1 MKEFT
6 TEVVD
11 TDILVLGGGMGGC
24 GAVVEASYWAKAAGL
39 SVTWVEKAAV
49 DRSGPVAM
57 GLSAINTYMGLDGKV
72 TQNPRTPERYAEYV
86 TNDQC
91 GLARQDLVYDIG
103 RHVDSSVKNFDKW
116 GLPIWKDE
124 NGNYVKSGEWQV
136 MISGES
142 YKIIVAEAAKS
153 ALATL
158 GDKGQLF
165 ERVYI
170 THLLK
175 DEKEPDRVCGAVGF
189 SVREDKFYVFK
200 AKVVLAIMGGAV
212 HVFRP
217 RSQGEG
223 FGRSWMPPFLGGTT
237 YALILQA
244 GGELTQMDVTFV
256 PPRFRDSYGPVGTF
270 FLLFKTPATNAYDE
284 PYVGAYPSE
293 TDKWAPYAHAKPC
306 PTPIRNYE
314 MILAIKEGKEPLLMR
329 TEKVAE
335 RIKKEVTDPKEQ
347 KKELKKYESEAWEDF
362 LDMTIAG
369 ATNWAAHNIDPLE
382 KPMELSLGDP
392 VFIGSHAAS
401 CGAWVCGPEDL
412 MPKEY
417 ADAFPEQYNLMTTV
431 KGLFTAG
438 CGVGACAHKFSSGSF
453 TQGRIAAKSAVKY
466 AYDHKDY
473 TPTVSDDTIKKL
485 KEIVLKP
492 VALYEEKKGYTTSPD
507 VNPHYISPHNFL
519 FRLQKIMGEYA
530 GGWETLYGTSD
541 KMLETALWKLAFCG
555 EDIEKIAANVE
566 KNNHELMRAWEA
578 IHRYW
583 VAEAC
588 VRTRLARKESRWPG
602 YYFKHDYLKLDEGQK
617 KFINV
622 KYDVDKKEWKVIER
636 PMISIITAPTGVVS
650 SQAASGVG

>member
-6 TEVVD
+6 TEVIN
-11 TDILVLGGGMGGC
+11 TDVLIIGGGMAGC
-24 GAVVEASYWAKAAGL
+24 GAVVEAAYWAKPLGL
-39 SVTWVEKAAV
+39 TVTWVDKAAV

-72 TQNPRTPERYAEYV
+72 SQNPRRPERYVEYV

-91 GLARQDLVYDIG
+91 GLARQDLVYDVG

-116 GLPIWKDE
+116 GLPLWKDE
-124 NGNYVKSGEWQV
+124 NGNFVKSGEWQV

-142 YKIIVAEAAKS
+142 YKIIVAEAAKN
-153 ALATL
+153 ALAEL
-158 GDKGQLF
+158 GDKGQLL

-175 DEKEPDRVCGAVGF
+175 DEKEENRVCGAVGF

-200 AKVVLAIMGGAV
+200 ANAVVALMGGAV

-217 RSQGEG
+217 RSQAEG
-223 FGRSWMPPFLGGTT
+223 FGRSWMPPWLGGST
-237 YALILQA
+237 YALVLQA

-284 PYVGAYPSE
+284 PYVGVYDE
-293 TDKWAPYAHAKPC
+293 LKQWAPYADAKPT
-306 PTPIRNYE
+306 PTPLRNYE
-314 MILAIKEGKEPLLMR
+314 MILAIKEGKDPFWMH
-329 TEKVAE
+329 TERVAE
-335 RIKKEVTDPKEQ
+335 RIKQEVTDPKAQ

-369 ATNWAAHNIDPLE
+369 ATNWAAHNVDPME
-382 KPMELSLGDP
+382 KPMELALGDP

-401 CGAWVCGPEDL
+401 CGCWVCGPADL

-431 KGLFTAG
+431 KALFTAG
-438 CGVGACAHKFSSGSF
+438 CGVGACAHKFSSGSHV
-453 TQGRIAAKSAVKY
+453 QGRIAAKSAVKY
-466 AYDHKDY
+466 VRDHKDF
-473 TPTVSDDTIKKL
+473 TPTVSDETINKL
-485 KEIVLKP
+485 KEEVLRP
-492 VALYEEKKGYTTSPD
+492 VKLFEENKDYTTSPD
-507 VNPHYISPHNFL
+507 VNPRYISPHNFL
-519 FRLQKIMGEYA
+519 FRVQKIMGEYV
-530 GGWETLYGTSD
+530 GGWETTFGTSD
-541 KMLETALWKLAFCG
+541 KMLETALWKLSFCG
-555 EDIEKIAANVE
+555 EDIEKIAADVSI
-566 KNNHELMRAWEA
+566 NNHELMRAWEA
-578 IHRYW
+578 IHRYY

-588 VRTRLARKESRWPG
+588 TRTRLARKESRWPG
-602 YYFKHDYLKLDEGQK
+602 YYFKHDYLKLDENEK

-622 KYDVDKKEWKVIER
+622 KYDVEKKEWTVLER
-636 PMISIITAPTGVVS
+636 PMIPIITEPTGVTS
-650 SQAASGVG
+650 DQEAAGVG